1 MTTPIIPESIIQ
13 LFANEINKINEKVVK
28 LISNKY
34 KLNEDEL
41 NELVRKELNLTI
53 IPEKEQKF
61 KLVKAKVNGKNTNIE
76 DRCEGRVYH
85 KDTHEYKQC
94 IRRKKVDC
102 DLYCKTHY
110 KKLPFGNIKDSI

>member
-53 IPEKEQKF
+53 IPEEEQKY
-61 KLVKAKVNGKNTNIE
+61 KLVKAKVNGKNTKLE
-76 DRCEGRVYH
+76 DRCEGKVYD
-85 KDTHEYKQC
+85 KEKQEYRQC
-94 IRRKKVDC
+94 IRRKKIDC
-102 DLYCKTHY
+102 YCKTHSK
-110 KKLPFGNIKDSI
+110 KKLV